1 MFGTISGLLACIN
14 LSVLIGKS
22 QRMVIYEVSTADKGS
37 RSYHLLGVLI
47 PYWLQIFQCIYCLYT
62 VSVYSFGAR
71 IVHLESKWL
80 IVLVVVLQN
89 LHVESAPL
97 WKINTGLK
105 VSSEK
110 AQISAAT
117 INPSVST
124 FNAVLLNHWWLSCK
138 STSAFWLQSGFRSCN
153 GFDFQEVFIAFFYS
167 LPFSLA
173 CLFIFQAFSVF
184 PMQILWQC
192 EPFSFS
198 YFEASCRIQS
208 PDKFKYQNNTNC
220 SCKAVRVSPN
230 PSLLLLLGK

>member
-1 MFGTISGLLACIN
+1 MITDFPVYIL
-14 LSVLIGKS
+14 
-22 QRMVIYEVSTADKGS
+22 
-37 RSYHLLGVLI
+37 
-47 PYWLQIFQCIYCLYT
+47 
-62 VSVYSFGAR
+62 SVYSVC
-71 IVHLESKWL
+71 IL
-80 IVLVVVLQN
+80 IWGMN
-89 LHVESAPL
+89 SAPWVEVVDSL
-97 WKINTGLK
+97 GACITEPARRVCPIMKNTGLK

-117 INPSVST
+117 INPI
-124 FNAVLLNHWWLSCK
+124 NHWWLSCK
-138 STSAFWLQSGFRSCN
+138 STSAFWLQSGFWSCN

-208 PDKFKYQNNTNC
+208 PDKFKYQNKTNC